1 MASLNYNHLRYFWAV
16 AHDGN
21 LTRAAARLH
30 VSQSALSVQIQ
41 KLEAQLGQALFER
54 RGKQLILTE
63 AGRIALDH
71 ADAIFTAG
79 EELVGT
85 LKQQG
90 AAARQVLRIG
100 ALTTLSRNFQLGF
113 LRPVLGRDDVEIIV
127 RAGRLA
133 DLLHQLEAHRLDA
146 VLSNT
151 PPPRDAATPWIAHP
165 IANQPVSLIGTRARI
180 AGRTDIAALLE
191 SEPLI
196 LPTEEAGIR
205 LGFAALADRLGIRPR
220 IAAEIDD
227 MTLIRLLVREDVGL
241 AVVPPIVVRDELA
254 SGALIEAGTL
264 PELTES
270 FYAITLSRRFP
281 NPLLRQLIEAPAPS

>member
-30 VSQSALSVQIQ
+30 ISQSALSVQIQ

-146 VLSNT
+146 VLANT

-180 AGRTDIAALLE
+180 AGRTDIAALLRA
-191 SEPLI
+191 EPLI